1 MKTYKII
8 SIAALAIAMTA
19 CTSEEASTSQ
29 PVVSGGG
36 IPFRATVST
45 GTTTRAVTENTT
57 DQKLET
63 GWTVGE
69 QVALIHNDVVDVM
82 KVSEIDDATKTATI
96 TGSITGSP
104 ANGDDVTVV
113 YPASAVDSDTK
124 AVKTDLLA
132 AQDGTLATISSN
144 LDLCESSGA
153 KLKVGAGVASLNG
166 MVKLAPQMSIVK
178 FSLSDGTDPLT
189 TKSFVIKDGEDNVV
203 TTVTAAS
210 ELSDLFIAMA
220 PATDAT
226 YSFSAVVGDFFWLFS
241 KTGVT
246 LKAGTYYKSPI
257 TMTISKKAG
266 EISYAT
272 TSISKTFGDDNF
284 TNPLTITGDGT
295 VSYSSSDTKV
305 AEVNSETGEVTIK
318 GAGETT
324 IKATVADGPTYT
336 YAITEA
342 TYTLTVAKATM
353 TVTAEGYTGTYDG
366 SAHGITVT
374 APTDA
379 TVKYGTSAGT
389 YDKTAS
395 PTYTNAD
402 TYTVYYQVT
411 KDNYNTVE
419 GSATVVIT
427 KAAGEIK
434 YTETSVTKNYGDVA
448 FTNDTFSII
457 GDGVVTYTSSDTSV
471 ASVSNVSPNN
481 GLVSILGTGIATITA
496 TVADSE
502 NYAYAKK
509 TAEYTIVVKPQVDG
523 RDPFDAGD
531 TDPFN

>member
-1 MKTYKII
+1 MKTYKMI
-8 SIAALAIAMTA
+8 SMAALVLALAA
-19 CTSEEASTSQ
+19 CTSEETAPTQ
-29 PVVSGGG
+29 PETNGKG
-36 IPFRATVST
+36 IPFSATIST
-45 GTTTRAVTENTT
+45 GASTRSVTENAT

-63 GWTVGE
+63 AWTVDE

-82 KVSEIDDATKTATI
+82 KVSAIDETTKTATI

-104 ANGDDVTVV
+104 ANGDEVTVV
-113 YPASAVDSDTK
+113 YPASAVDNDTK
-124 AVKTDLLA
+124 AVKADLLA
-132 AQDGTLATISSN
+132 AQDGTLATISSD
-144 LDLCESSGA
+144 LDLCQSSGA
-153 KLKVGAGVASLNG
+153 KLKVGAGIASLDG
-166 MVKLAPQMSIVK
+166 TVKLAPQVAIVK
-178 FSLSDGTDPLT
+178 FSLSDGSDALA
-189 TKSFVIKDGEDNVV
+189 TKSFVIKDGDDNVL

-210 ELSDLFIAMA
+210 EQSDLFVAMA
-220 PATDAT
+220 PATGAT
-226 YSFSAVVGDFFWLFS
+226 YQFSAVVNDFYWLYS

-246 LKAGTYYKSPI
+246 LSAGTYYKSPI
-257 TMTISKKAG
+257 TLTISKKAG

-272 TSISKTFGDDNF
+272 ASIDKTFGDDNF
-284 TNPLTITGDGT
+284 TNELTKTGDGT
-295 VSYSSSDTKV
+295 VTYESSNTAV
-305 AEVNSETGEVTIK
+305 AEVNSSTGEVTIK

-353 TVTAEGYTGTYDG
+353 TVTATGFTGTYDG

-496 TVADSE
+496 TVADGT
-502 NYAYAKK
+502 NYTYAVK